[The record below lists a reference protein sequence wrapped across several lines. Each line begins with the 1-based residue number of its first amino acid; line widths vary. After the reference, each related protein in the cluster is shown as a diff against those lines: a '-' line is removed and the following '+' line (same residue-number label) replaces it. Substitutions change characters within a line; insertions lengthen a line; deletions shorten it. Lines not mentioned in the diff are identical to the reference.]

1 MVARLHS
8 LKQRKRSGD
17 FCSKNAMLK
26 EDAKKK
32 IRGFLQ
38 QERNVER
45 GCKEKD
51 QGIFTGIPDWCL
63 VKSSQSLG
71 RKEFLFIDS
80 F

>member
-1 MVARLHS
+1 
-8 LKQRKRSGD
+8 
-17 FCSKNAMLK
+17 MLK

-38 QERNVER
+38 EEHNVER
-45 GCKEKD
+45 EYKVKD
-51 QGIFTGIPDWCL
+51 QGIFTGIPDWCS